1 MTELFVATSYVIALA
16 IATDRHHE
24 RAAEIARDIKAKHLH
39 MVTTRTVLVE
49 IGDALSKLRLR
60 QAAISLLDSIGRDP
74 RITILPL
81 SEDLYGRAFT
91 LFRSR
96 ADKEW
101 GLTDCVSFVAM
112 QERGIAEAL
121 TADDHFR
128 QAGFRARLLEP

>member
-1 MTELFVATSYVIALA
+1 MAELFVDTSYVIALA

-24 RAAEIARDIKAKHLH
+24 RAAEIARDIKAKQLH
-39 MVTTRTVLVE
+39 MVTTRAVLVE
-49 IGDALSKLRLR
+49 IGDALSKLRFR
-60 QAAISLLDSIGRDP
+60 QAAISLLDSIERDA
-74 RITILPL
+74 RVTILPL
-81 SEDLYGRAFT
+81 SEDLYGQAFA

-112 QERGIAEAL
+112 HGRGIAEAL

-128 QAGFRARLLEP
+128 QAWFRVRLLEP